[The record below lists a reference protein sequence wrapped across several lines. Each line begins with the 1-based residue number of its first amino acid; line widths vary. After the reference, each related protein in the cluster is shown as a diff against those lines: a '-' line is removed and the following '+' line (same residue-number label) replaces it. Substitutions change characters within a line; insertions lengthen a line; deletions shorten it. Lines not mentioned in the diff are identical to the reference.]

1 MNLLKKHILSHL
13 RTIVLL
19 NVSFNK
25 HINLNLTFVQSI
37 ISPIVMTTQMQGVGI
52 KTGFLKVISRN

>member
-37 ISPIVMTTQMQGVGI
+37 ISPIVMTTQMRGG
-52 KTGFLKVISRN
+52 K